1 MLRAAC
7 CLALAARHRYT
18 WAMDADKL
26 FLKYIDVIEDAFDL
40 GITPETLNKMV
51 WSNKTKPDIKIRVLA
66 ASLKF
71 IRSKKNP
78 RAALVAFIKSDDF
91 KKAVPAGLAKEKKF
105 FDRALM
111 KQMYTTAGS
120 KPI

>member
-1 MLRAAC
+1 
-7 CLALAARHRYT
+7 
-18 WAMDADKL
+18 MDADKL

-91 KKAVPAGLAKEKKF
+91 KKKGLIPNLCKNAKRKPKLF
-105 FDRALM
+105 FEARGLDHGL
-111 KQMYTTAGS
+111 
-120 KPI
+120 